1 MTLTVQI
8 TAKSVRNKKPER
20 GFLKECLGHLT
31 RNKASFP
38 RPGSVLWRSS
48 FQQKCK
54 IWSTYWH
61 VWGRRQWAIV
71 AHWTMQP
78 VSGLSIQSCAHPE
91 MSNQSVS
98 ETKVQQRI
106 CNENLSA
113 WLSLKTIV
121 VHALAQRHWQ
131 LPSHPLPFLWS
142 HSWWNY
148 Q

>member
-8 TAKSVRNKKPER
+8 TAKWVRNKKLER
-20 GFLKECLGHLT
+20 EFLKECLCHLT

-38 RPGSVLWRSS
+38 HPGSVSWRSS

-54 IWSTYWH
+54 IWSTYCMS
-61 VWGRRQWAIV
+61 GAEDNDAIV

-78 VSGLSIQSCAHPE
+78 VSGLFIQSLAHPE
-91 MSNQSVS
+91 MSNQNVPETEVQQHICKENPLASVS
-98 ETKVQQRI
+98 FKPT
-106 CNENLSA
+106 
-113 WLSLKTIV
+113 V
-121 VHALAQRHWQ
+121 VHTLTQRYWY